1 MSKRFD
7 NKKSLYILAVL
18 TVFLGLTI
26 LIKLPRER
34 ATIKE
39 KLVELDTALV
49 NRIIIYPRINEGA
62 SFEFARKNGTWIL
75 QNDNL
80 TAVPERDAVRNML
93 MELQNIKPKSLE
105 ATDKVKWKDFNLTD
119 SLAIRVKLLDN
130 KEKSLADLMIGRFT
144 YNQGRNP
151 YENPYGNGIQG
162 ISYVRLARDKEVYGV
177 EGFIAL
183 TFSGKFN
190 DYRDKSFIKL
200 NKENVVKISFTLPYD
215 SSFVLTRQDSVWFAG
230 NYPADSLAVAE
241 YLNSLSYLNGQDF
254 ADNFKP
260 ANDPQCELSI
270 EGNNLL
276 SLSIKCYKTDNED
289 EYILSSSLNPDV
301 FFTSRK
307 DGLFEKLFKP
317 ERHFMTKTSTRKT
330 QSKK

>member
-18 TVFLGLTI
+18 IILLGLTI

-49 NRIIIYPRINEGA
+49 NKIIIYPRVNEGA
-62 SFEFARKNGTWIL
+62 SFEFVRKNGIWIL

-80 TAVPERDAVRNML
+80 TAVPEKDVVRNIL
-93 MELQNIKPKSLE
+93 MEVQNLKPKSLE
-105 ATDKVKWKDFNLTD
+105 ATDKTQWKDFNLTD
-119 SLAIRVKLLDN
+119 TLAIRVKLLDN
-130 KEKSLADLMIGRFT
+130 KAKSLADLMIGRFT
-144 YNQGRNP
+144 YNQRG
-151 YENPYGNGIQG
+151 NPYGNSYANGIEG
-162 ISYVRLARDKEVYGV
+162 ISYVRLAGDKNVYGV
-177 EGFIAL
+177 EGFLSL

-200 NKENVVKISFTLPYD
+200 NKENVVKISFAFPSD
-215 SSFVLTRQDSVWFAG
+215 SSFILTRKDSVWFAG
-230 NYPADSLAVAE
+230 NQAADSLAVAE
-241 YLNSLSYLNGQDF
+241 YLNSLSYLNGNDF
-254 ADNFKP
+254 MDNFKP
-260 ANDPQCELSI
+260 ADNPIFELSI

-276 SLSIKCYKTDNED
+276 NLSVKCYKTDKED

-301 FFTSRK
+301 YFTSRK
-307 DGLFEKLFKP
+307 DGIFGKLFKS
-317 ERHFMTKTSTRKT
+317 ESHFLTKTSTVKRKP
-330 QSKK
+330 SR

>member
-7 NKKSLYILAVL
+7 NKKSLYILGILIVL
-18 TVFLGLTI
+18 LGLTI

-49 NRIIIYPRINEGA
+49 NKIIIYPRVNEGT
-62 SFEFARKNGTWIL
+62 SFEFVRKNGSWIL
-75 QNDNL
+75 QNDKL
-80 TAVPERDAVRNML
+80 TAAPEKDAVRNML
-93 MELQNIKPKSLE
+93 IEVQDIKPKSLE
-105 ATDKVKWKDFNLTD
+105 ATNKAQWKDFNLTD
-119 SLAIRVKLLDN
+119 TMAIRVNFLD
-130 KEKSLADLMIGRFT
+130 KREKSLADLMIGKFT

-151 YENPYGNGIQG
+151 YGDPYGNGIQG
-162 ISYVRLARDKEVYGV
+162 ISYVRLNGDKKVYGV
-177 EGFIAL
+177 EGFLSL

-200 NKENVVKISFTLPYD
+200 SKEDAVKINFSYPSD
-215 SSFVLTRQDSVWFAG
+215 SSFVLTRIDSVWFAG
-230 NYPADSLAVAE
+230 NSPADSLAVAD
-241 YLNSLSYLNGQDF
+241 YLNSLSYLNGQEF

-260 ANDPQCELSI
+260 ANDPQYEISV

-276 SLSIKCYKTDNED
+276 NISVKCYKTDTEN

-307 DGLFEKLFKP
+307 DGIFQKIFKP
-317 ERHFMTKTSTRKT
+317 ERHFMTKNPTSKRKST
-330 QSKK
+330 K